1 MPTPKNRSDAP
12 SYADASAELDAIL
25 AEIETGD
32 ADIDVLSEKVT
43 RAAALVK
50 ICREKL
56 AGTELRVKK
65 VVEDLAA
72 GTPEDG
78 ADGD

>member
-1 MPTPKNRSDAP
+1 MANKKNHDDTP
-12 SYADASAELDAIL
+12 SYAAASAELDAIL

-32 ADIDVLSEKVT
+32 ADIDVLSEKVA
-43 RAAALVK
+43 RAAELVK
-50 ICREKL
+50 FCREKL

-72 GTPEDG
+72 GTLEG
-78 ADGD
+78 AADGD